1 MNIIEP
7 ESNAITETLGLHS
20 KVVSQMINEENFR
33 KLSLGMLKLYESNH
47 WIFLNKIY
55 VPKNFISHMYVYN
68 TGSIK
73 SMRVYLVNGAYI
85 VMHYSDLYEKTI
97 KRMCPSAF
105 VVTTDRMNLLVDT
118 YDRLIAQ
125 LEKHNIK
132 MEDVI
137 LERPAFFDDFAK
149 ETVHLANAQ
158 FEESLKGKSKLARFF
173 LKKLS

>member
-1 MNIIEP
+1 MNIIDP
-7 ESNAITETLGLHS
+7 ESNAITETLGLQS
-20 KVVSQMINEENFR
+20 KIVSQMINEENFR
-33 KLSLGMLKLYESNH
+33 KLSLGMLKLYESNN
-47 WIFLNKIY
+47 WIFINKVY

-85 VMHYSDLYEKTI
+85 IMHHSALYEKTI

-105 VVTTDRMNLLVDT
+105 IVISDRMNLLVDT
-118 YDRLIAQ
+118 YDRLATE
-125 LEKHNIK
+125 LKNYNIT

-149 ETVHLANAQ
+149 ENVKLSEEA
-158 FEESLKGKSKLARFF
+158 FEETLKGKSKLAKFF